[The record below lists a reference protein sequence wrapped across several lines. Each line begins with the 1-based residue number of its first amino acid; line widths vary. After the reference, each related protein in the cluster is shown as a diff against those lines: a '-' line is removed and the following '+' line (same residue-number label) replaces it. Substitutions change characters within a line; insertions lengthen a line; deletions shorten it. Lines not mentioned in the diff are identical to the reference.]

1 MPHPLRLPVFTP
13 FTTPRLRQTLRTLL
27 TGLLASVV
35 STATLAITFAD
46 KPAEP
51 DVTWVSAQR
60 PNSVDC
66 EMQGANGSLVYI
78 GPCQNGAPHGR
89 GLLLSAD
96 KGIEG
101 VKMDRGTPYTR
112 VPVALLQDVQ
122 AHAERAGYLLAYQRI
137 GWTPDNFGYSPDPNG
152 SQATAVAQQFIGQW
166 GTRDPDNLVAGAR
179 EAMARATARAQVVT
193 WAYYRERASSA
204 DVTNSLRQ
212 WKGVATAE
220 QVAEAERI
228 AAQRLRQEYDRDFA
242 AIGGEQSAA
251 RFVSTYASSDPDL
264 RLPVARQPGLHRPL
278 EQRPARRRRQP
289 VPEGREPLGGAA
301 HG

>member
-1 MPHPLRLPVFTP
+1 MP
-13 FTTPRLRQTLRTLL
+13 
-27 TGLLASVV
+27 
-35 STATLAITFAD
+35 
-46 KPAEP
+46 
-51 DVTWVSAQR
+51 SAR
-60 PNSVDC
+60 
-66 EMQGANGSLVYI
+66 
-78 GPCQNGAPHGR
+78 
-89 GLLLSAD
+89 
-96 KGIEG
+96 
-101 VKMDRGTPYTR
+101 
-112 VPVALLQDVQ
+112 
-122 AHAERAGYLLAYQRI
+122 YLLAYQHI
-137 GWTPDNFGYSPDPNG
+137 GWTPDNFGYSPDTNG

-278 EQRPARRRRQP
+278 EQRPARRHRQP
-289 VPEGREPLGGAA
+289 VPEGREPLGGAV

>member
-1 MPHPLRLPVFTP
+1 MP
-13 FTTPRLRQTLRTLL
+13 
-27 TGLLASVV
+27 
-35 STATLAITFAD
+35 
-46 KPAEP
+46 
-51 DVTWVSAQR
+51 SAR
-60 PNSVDC
+60 
-66 EMQGANGSLVYI
+66 
-78 GPCQNGAPHGR
+78 
-89 GLLLSAD
+89 
-96 KGIEG
+96 
-101 VKMDRGTPYTR
+101 
-112 VPVALLQDVQ
+112 
-122 AHAERAGYLLAYQRI
+122 YLLAYQHI
-137 GWTPDNFGYSPDPNG
+137 GWTPDNFGYSPDTNG

-179 EAMARATARAQVVT
+179 EAMARAT
-193 WAYYRERASSA
+193 SA

-212 WKGVATAE
+212 LKGVATAE

-278 EQRPARRRRQP
+278 EQRPARRHRQP
-289 VPEGREPLGGAA
+289 VPEGREPLGGAV